1 MVNRRWL
8 TVFGFMISRLFGL
21 TVTARTL
28 KNTGQRIWMFELLM
42 IITVVVNSLYQVINE
57 PTRITQY
64 SESLL
69 DLIITNCPGY
79 FVNCGTLSP
88 PANCDYSLIFARL
101 NISVSKPKCYNRRIW
116 QFNDVNEAELCNELA
131 HFDWDA
137 EVFSNLYDINAI
149 YCCWFKHFHDI
160 VKTKIPSRIVM
171 IRPRDKPWMDSSV
184 RLAMRKRDRLLK
196 LYCKYKTRPSWEK
209 YRQQRNLTTTLIR
222 KNKAKYFYKV
232 NAKLQDVT
240 TGVKA
245 WWSIV
250 KGLYGEKVQSTVST
264 LIEGVRQVTNARE
277 KAEILNE

>member
-1 MVNRRWL
+1 M
-8 TVFGFMISRLFGL
+8 
-21 TVTARTL
+21 
-28 KNTGQRIWMFELLM
+28 
-42 IITVVVNSLYQVINE
+42 
-57 PTRITQY
+57 
-64 SESLL
+64 
-69 DLIITNCPGY
+69 
-79 FVNCGTLSP
+79 
-88 PANCDYSLIFARL
+88 
-101 NISVSKPKCYNRRIW
+101 
-116 QFNDVNEAELCNELA
+116 CNELA

-149 YCCWFKHFHDI
+149 YSCWFKHFHDI

-196 LYCKYKTRPSWEK
+196 

-222 KNKAKYFYKV
+222 KNKAKYFHKV

-264 LIEGVRQVTNARE
+264 LIEGVRQVTNAQE
-277 KAEILNE
+277 KAEILNEHFCDQSKVDDWFASLPRDSFRIMRFCLMFLQRNERFTIYLRLLTFARRVDLTV